1 MPRLNVP
8 FMSNRFDRR
17 WPAAPHASLAC
28 ALPGAA
34 FRPLIGFI
42 VLVCCALSML
52 FGPAAARA
60 DDTDFLPPD
69 QAFSFSAS
77 EEPGVVDV
85 HFKIADGYYMYRER
99 FAFEARNGAATLGDA
114 QIPPGHVKFDPTFNK
129 NVETYRNELTIR
141 VPVAKASGPFDLAV
155 TSQGCADAGICYP
168 PAQHVYHVSGAA
180 LQAASAG
187 QSVVP
192 REARLAAAQPE
203 AAQSAPAQNAAPGAA
218 QAAPADRQ
226 PWYERATSADY
237 AQSLLQGGG
246 FFAVVGL
253 YFVAGM
259 VLSLL
264 PCSYPMIP
272 ILSAIIVGEGARV
285 TRLRGFSLSFVYVLG
300 MALVYTV
307 LGIAAALVGQSLGAW
322 LQNPWVLGA
331 FAALLTVFALTL
343 IAGYDIALPQRWQ
356 DGASRASQGRS
367 GGKFAAVAL
376 MGALSAL
383 VVGACM
389 TAPLFA
395 VLAFIAHTG
404 NAVLGGAAL
413 FAMGIGLGVPL
424 MILGLGAG
432 TLLPRAGVWMDGVK
446 VFFGVALLAAA
457 LWIVWP
463 VLGATAQMLLA
474 ALWLLLAA
482 AALGLFS
489 PATGANAAAP
499 GIWRR
504 LGRGVGAALAIWA
517 ATLIVGLAAG
527 SSDPL
532 RPLGV
537 LASRM
542 SGPNAADTS
551 TNAAA
556 PTNAAGALSFAPV
569 RSSAQL
575 DAALA
580 TANTAG
586 KPSMLDFYA
595 DWCVSCKE
603 MEKFTFSDP
612 RVQARLAQLGL
623 LRADVTANDTDDQ
636 ALLKRFGLFG
646 PPGIIFFDT
655 NGHEVLR
662 VVGYENAD
670 RFLARLD
677 AVKPAVS

>member
-1 MPRLNVP
+1 
-8 FMSNRFDRR
+8 MSNRFDRR
-17 WPAAPHASLAC
+17 LRAAPYASLLASLLSFFAFVVC
-28 ALPGAA
+28 VLP
-34 FRPLIGFI
+34 L
-42 VLVCCALSML
+42 L
-52 FGPAAARA
+52 FGASPAHA
-60 DDTDFLPPD
+60 DDDFLPPD
-69 QAFSFSAS
+69 QAFTFSAS
-77 EEPGVVDV
+77 EEPGMVDV

-99 FAFEARNGAATLGDA
+99 FAFEAQNGATIGDA

-129 NVETYRNELTIR
+129 NVETYRKELTIR
-141 VPVAKASGPFDLAV
+141 VPVKQASGAFDLTV

-180 LQAASAG
+180 LQAANASTNATNATSATTIT
-187 QSVVP
+187 
-192 REARLAAAQPE
+192 AAATTTGSTE
-203 AAQSAPAQNAAPGAA
+203 E
-218 QAAPADRQ
+218 

-246 FFAVVGL
+246 FFAVIGL

-272 ILSAIIVGEGARV
+272 ILSAIIVGEGAQV
-285 TRLRGFSLSFVYVLG
+285 TRSRGFALSFVYVLG

-322 LQNPWVLGA
+322 LQNPWVLGVFAVLLTA
-331 FAALLTVFALTL
+331 FAVML

-367 GGKFAAVAL
+367 GGKFAAVAV

-432 TLLPRAGVWMDGVK
+432 TLLPRAGTWMDGVK
-446 VFFGVALLAAA
+446 VFFGVVLLAAA

-482 AALGLFS
+482 AALGLFT
-489 PATGANAAAP
+489 PNAGATNV
-499 GIWRR
+499 WRR
-504 LGRGVGAALAIWA
+504 LGRGLGAAFAIWA

-527 SSDPL
+527 SVDPL
-532 RPLGV
+532 RPLAV
-537 LASRM
+537 LAAR
-542 SGPNAADTS
+542 SGGAGEAVAGAQPGAS
-551 TNAAA
+551 TN
-556 PTNAAGALSFAPV
+556 GADALAFAPV

-575 DAALA
+575 DAALKS
-580 TANTAG
+580 AG
-586 KPSMLDFYA
+586 KPAMLDFYA

-603 MEKFTFSDP
+603 MEKFTFSDA

-623 LRADVTANDTDDQ
+623 LRADVTANSPDDQ

-646 PPGIIFFDT
+646 PPGIIFFDAQG
-655 NGHEVLR
+655 NEVLR

-670 RFLARLD
+670 KFLARLD
-677 AVKPAVS
+677 RVVPAANTQS